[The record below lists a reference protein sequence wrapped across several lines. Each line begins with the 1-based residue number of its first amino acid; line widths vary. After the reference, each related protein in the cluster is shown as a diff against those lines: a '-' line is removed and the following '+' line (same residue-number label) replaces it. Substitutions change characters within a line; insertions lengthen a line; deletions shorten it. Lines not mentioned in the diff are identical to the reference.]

1 MLKKTEAEEYIMR
14 LALIDIDNTLLD
26 FDEYVR
32 QTMQSGFAHFGLRP
46 YEPFMYDVFERE
58 NNELWRALERSEL
71 TFAELKRVR
80 WNSIFAALG
89 IEFDGAVFEEY
100 FRAALHESAI
110 AVDGAR
116 DMLSALSE
124 RMPLY
129 AASNGPFEQQMHRLA
144 IADMAKYF
152 TDFFISERIGAS
164 KPSRAFFDYA
174 FDAINA
180 GREAPIQPHEAVI
193 IGDSLTSDMAGGLQ
207 YGLKTCYYR
216 RKGAAPAGEGIDLTV
231 TDLRDIAK
239 LIL

>member
-1 MLKKTEAEEYIMR
+1 MR

-32 QTMQSGFAHFGLRP
+32 ETMRIGFAHFGLRA
-46 YEPFMYDVFERE
+46 YEPFMYDVFARE
-58 NNELWRALERSEL
+58 NDALWRALERGEL
-71 TFAELKRVR
+71 TFPELKRVR
-80 WNSIFAALG
+80 WSRIFSALG
-89 IEFDGAVFEEY
+89 IEFDGATFEEY

-110 AVDGAR
+110 PVDGAR
-116 DMLSALSE
+116 EMLAALSE

-129 AASNGPFEQQMHRLA
+129 AASNGPYEQQMHRLE

-152 TDFFISERIGAS
+152 TDFFISEQVGAS
-164 KPSRAFFDYA
+164 KPSRAFFDGA
-174 FDAINA
+174 FERINA
-180 GREAPIQPHEAVI
+180 GREAPVQPREAVI

-216 RKGAAPAGEGIDLTV
+216 RKGAAPAGEGIDFTV
-231 TDLRDIAK
+231 TDLRDAAK